1 MKALAA
7 VVVIVVGFVGCSTTQ
22 RGTLP
27 ARYASGDK
35 ATVRGESQSTPVTT
49 KRKSTSK
56 KANKP
61 KTEVAPKASSTEETQ
76 PLEPIRY
83 EGTFAGSINEK
94 LYLDGVRG
102 VLTIDTQSQA
112 RISGAHCGDRV
123 TVLFRPGLLAQVVDI
138 RPGKPAEPSTP
149 AILDGIE
156 VGDRVLV
163 RLAGNA
169 WVTGEVMALNP
180 RVVLDFS
187 HEPKS
192 YVGQCAYDVSSIGEI
207 HRVSSLDN
215 SDRINNRVAN
225 SQGHPVADATPV
237 RSTKRGRPVAVA
249 QSRARSGR

>member
-27 ARYASGDK
+27 SRYASRSG
-35 ATVRGESQSTPVTT
+35 ATVRGESQSTPVTA

-61 KTEVAPKASSTEETQ
+61 KTEVAHKASSTEE
-76 PLEPIRY
+76 PAVEPIRY

-138 RPGKPAEPSTP
+138 RPGKPAEPTTP
-149 AILDGIE
+149 AILEGIE

-169 WVTGEVMALNP
+169 WVTGEVMALSP

-215 SDRINNRVAN
+215 SDRINNRLAN
-225 SQGHPVADATPV
+225 TQSHPVADATPA
-237 RSTKRGRPVAVA
+237 RSTKRGRPVAAVT